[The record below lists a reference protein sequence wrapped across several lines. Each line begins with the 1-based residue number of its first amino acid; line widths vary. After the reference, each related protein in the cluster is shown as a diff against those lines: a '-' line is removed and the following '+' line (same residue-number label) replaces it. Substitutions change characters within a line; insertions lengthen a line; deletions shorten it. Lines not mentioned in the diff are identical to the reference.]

1 MTQLK
6 NSTLSSGDIHSADTV
21 ISPGKCSPVLLL
33 LINSFLY
40 ISVALYSPFL
50 SAYYR
55 QNGITSSQIGILM
68 TVAPLASVIIQPF
81 WAKRSDESGKAK
93 KYVCAIILG
102 IIVSLY
108 TFYLGHSFT
117 TFLIASILLA
127 LFSTSVN
134 PMIDAIV
141 IRNANYFQYN
151 FATIRMG
158 GTVGYAVIVL
168 LVGVYL
174 RKNPSAQ
181 FFLASIGY
189 LILLLLLLRLPE
201 SENHQPI
208 AIKKALPFWQQ
219 FKLSEIFVDK
229 TIYFVLAFAFIYQ
242 LGASFLGSFLGVYT
256 VELGYGQAQVGL
268 LSCVQACSEI
278 PVLLLIQKLSKKFGT
293 LHLIA
298 AATFLMGARL
308 ITASGGS
315 LLFLILAQAMQGITY
330 MIVHFC
336 CATYIAS
343 HAKEGK
349 ASQGQSVLYIVQTG
363 IASILGNILG
373 GKIIDRIG
381 IQFSYRYFGI
391 VIFIIAA
398 VIACCL
404 FWREHSMQ
412 KSVISK

>member
-1 MTQLK
+1 MAQLK

-93 KYVCAIILG
+93 KYVCAII
-102 IIVSLY
+102 IVSLY
-108 TFYLGHSFT
+108 TFYFGHSFT

-373 GKIIDRIG
+373 GKIIDHIG

>member
-1 MTQLK
+1 M
-6 NSTLSSGDIHSADTV
+6 
-21 ISPGKCSPVLLL
+21 
-33 LINSFLY
+33 
-40 ISVALYSPFL
+40 
-50 SAYYR
+50 R
-55 QNGITSSQIGILM
+55 IT
-68 TVAPLASVIIQPF
+68 TLASVIIQPF

>member
-1 MTQLK
+1 MSQVK
-6 NSTLSSGDIHSADTV
+6 NNTFAPGDVRSADTV

-55 QNGITSSQIGILM
+55 QNGISSSQIGLLM
-68 TVAPLASVIIQPF
+68 TISPLASVIIQPF
-81 WAKRSDESGKAK
+81 WAKRSDETGKAK
-93 KYVCAIILG
+93 KYACIIVLG
-102 IIVSLY
+102 IMLSLY
-108 TFYLGHSFT
+108 TFYLGHSFAV
-117 TFLIASILLA
+117 FFIASILLA
-127 LFSTSVN
+127 LFATSVN

-151 FATIRMG
+151 FASIRMG

-168 LVGVYL
+168 LVGIYL

-189 LILLLLLLRLPE
+189 LILLLLLLKLPS
-201 SENHQPI
+201 SENHQPV
-208 AIKKALPFWQQ
+208 AVKKKVPFWQQ
-219 FKLSEIFVDK
+219 FRLSEIFTDK

-242 LGASFLGSFLGVYT
+242 LGASFLASFLGVYT
-256 VELGYGQAQVGL
+256 VELGYGQAQVGI

-278 PVLLLIQKLSKKFGT
+278 PVLLLIRRLSKKFGA

-363 IASILGNILG
+363 IASILGNIFG
-373 GKIIDRIG
+373 GRIIDRIG

-391 VIFIIAA
+391 VILIIAS
-398 VIACCL
+398 VITCCL

-412 KSVISK
+412 KNVVSK

>member
-1 MTQLK
+1 
-6 NSTLSSGDIHSADTV
+6 
-21 ISPGKCSPVLLL
+21 
-33 LINSFLY
+33 
-40 ISVALYSPFL
+40 
-50 SAYYR
+50 
-55 QNGITSSQIGILM
+55 
-68 TVAPLASVIIQPF
+68 
-81 WAKRSDESGKAK
+81 
-93 KYVCAIILG
+93 
-102 IIVSLY
+102 
-108 TFYLGHSFT
+108 
-117 TFLIASILLA
+117 
-127 LFSTSVN
+127 
-134 PMIDAIV
+134 MIDAIV

>member
-1 MTQLK
+1 MAQLK

-117 TFLIASILLA
+117 TF
-127 LFSTSVN
+127 
-134 PMIDAIV
+134 AIV

-151 FATIRMG
+151 FAIIRMG

>member
-1 MTQLK
+1 MAQLK

-229 TIYFVLAFAFIYQ
+229 NHLFCFGFCFYLSAWCQ
-242 LGASFLGSFLGVYT
+242 FLDPFYVYT
-256 VELGYGQAQVGL
+256 VELWLRSGSGRLVEL
-268 LSCVQACSEI
+268 RSACSEI

-373 GKIIDRIG
+373 GKIIDHIG

-391 VIFIIAA
+391 VILIIAT

-404 FWREHSMQ
+404 FWREHSVQ
-412 KSVISK
+412 KKCSQ